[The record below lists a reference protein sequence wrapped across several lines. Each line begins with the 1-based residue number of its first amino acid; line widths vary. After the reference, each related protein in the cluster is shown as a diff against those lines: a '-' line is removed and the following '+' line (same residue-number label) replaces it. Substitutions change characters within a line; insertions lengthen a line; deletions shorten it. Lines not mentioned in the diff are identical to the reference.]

1 MSVQQNE
8 DGSHTLIRRRAA
20 AEYIRTK
27 FGVPC
32 APSTLA
38 KLAVIGGGPRYTRF
52 SRYPMYSA
60 SDLDAWVQS
69 RLRGDYELTS
79 DY

>member
-1 MSVQQNE
+1 MSVQQSV
-8 DGSHTLIRRRAA
+8 DGSHTLRRRAA

-32 APSTLA
+32 APSTLS
-38 KLAVIGGGPRYTRF
+38 KLASTGGGPRYTRF
-52 SRYPMYSA
+52 SRYPMYST

-69 RLRGDYELTS
+69 RLKGNYASTGDY
-79 DY
+79 